1 MDDDWSLFCFGNP
14 GGDFEYRLT
23 ADQIL
28 YKMADKLKKD
38 QVMYYCQKFKKKS
51 ETIEVCDE
59 GKLFM
64 DDLMCDLFYDDRID
78 TKTPKGMDNL
88 CLFIDFLKDG
98 ISKEDFFKVFTNK
111 FICNYENHEK
121 FLESNKDSLSDLF
134 LKLNRLL
141 LREYLLIYSKKSYR
155 DNKKMDNKNILNKF
169 AKPFRALREHLQ
181 QVELPTMLFHEK
193 LFEKTSSE
201 VTFDDFVKDKK
212 EFLKKEMYQ
221 DPNVQEV
228 AKEYIESL
236 KNIELLY
243 MVSCA
248 NLNTGCRGQPT
259 PGKTTL
265 KISKQNNNNDD
276 VIGFND
282 KYTNKKTEKF
292 DKKLLSNQYNELFK
306 NYGIDCDIQIFRG
319 GIFLCFDYDDFD
331 YLTPETKFD
340 KILLYLLKN
349 EDQKFKNII
358 SLFLKLNGIFE
369 NDSNSNLTPVE
380 IVDSYILATRLIML
394 ILTTPKIKSKSRK
407 LRLDRVLKNNVK
419 QRI

>member
-14 GGDFEYRLT
+14 GGDFEYPLT

-38 QVMYYCQKFKKKS
+38 QVMYYCQKFKKISK
-51 ETIEVCDE
+51 TIEVCVE

-64 DDLMCDLFYDDRID
+64 YDLMRDLFYDDTID
-78 TKTPKGMDNL
+78 TQTPKGMDNL

-98 ISKEDFFKVFTNK
+98 IKKEEFLKVFNNK
-111 FICNYENHEK
+111 FICKYENHEK
-121 FLESNKDSLSDLF
+121 FLESKKDSLSDLF

-141 LREYLLIYSKKSYR
+141 LREYLLIYSKKIYR
-155 DNKKMDNKNILNKF
+155 DDKKILDKF
-169 AKPFRALREHLQ
+169 GRALREHLQ

-212 EFLKKEMYQ
+212 EFLKKDMYK

-236 KNIELLY
+236 KNIELLF
-243 MVSCA
+243 MNSCA
-248 NLNTGCRGQPT
+248 NLNTGYRGQPT

-276 VIGFND
+276 VIVFND
-282 KYTNKKTEKF
+282 KYTNKKTQEFNKT
-292 DKKLLSNQYNELFK
+292 LLSDQYSELFK
-306 NYGIDCDIQIFRG
+306 NYDIGCDIHGFND
-319 GIFLCFDYDDFD
+319 GIFLCFDYDDFG
-331 YLTPETKFD
+331 YLRPETKFD
-340 KILLYLLKN
+340 KLLLYLLKN
-349 EDQKFKNII
+349 EDQNFKNII

-369 NDSNSNLTPVE
+369 NGSNSNLTPVE

-394 ILTTPKIKSKSRK
+394 ILSTPRISYRK
-407 LRLDRVLKNNVK
+407 LRLKRVLENNVK